1 MRATDLPLGHTVRLS
16 TMMRFAVR
24 ACVGVALCA
33 GSATAQL
40 REVQAYQAVVTTATP
55 MRSGDSQRFYSVLDL
70 KSGDVVTVDAE
81 SAEWARIAYPPGG
94 SAFIRADQAELG
106 PTGQSVKLKVE
117 SKLLSVNPEHGL
129 SGSWKSLLPD
139 AAKPGAEFKLIDV
152 IKEKDAVLGYRIAAP
167 AEARGFVLARALRR
181 ATQAEIDAAKTLSA
195 GTLPSATSAPAP
207 RNTATPAGA
216 TTAGSTNAR
225 EVPATMPTMGPN
237 GQPAMTTSISVA
249 PEERPA
255 TSTPPAT
262 STNSAAS
269 TPAAGTAPA
278 STPNTATPAAAI
290 PPTATPPA
298 ATGTPPASIDLTRPQ
313 QPTGQAPPASTE
325 SPNPAAPSTTEITQ
339 STSGAAPASAAGES
353 APAVGVTTDATAD
366 ASTPT
371 EPQADAASVGEMEAA
386 RPPLPSTAED
396 LEPLFQAVRRQ
407 DVMNAE
413 IDELL
418 TQYETLISRRPVGD
432 RRRRVLEQRA
442 EILRLMQDY
451 RNERRTLEEANAA
464 ARAVTDDMSRRFA
477 QYDVQRQ
484 YAIVGVLTPSSVYDG
499 TRLPLMYRLQSI
511 GGSVP
516 RTLGYI
522 KPREDLNLPSK
533 IGVVVGVVGE
543 QNVDSSLRLNVIDP
557 VRVDPLR
564 AAENPVRVQP

>member
-195 GTLPSATSAPAP
+195 GTLPPATSAPAP
-207 RNTATPAGA
+207 RNTAAP
-216 TTAGSTNAR
+216 AGSTTAR

-249 PEERPA
+249 PEERAA

-262 STNSAAS
+262 SSNSAAS
-269 TPAAGTAPA
+269 TTPGSTPAA

-298 ATGTPPASIDLTRPQ
+298 ATGTPAASIDLTRPQ
-313 QPTGQAPPASTE
+313 QPAGQTPPASTE
-325 SPNPAAPSTTEITQ
+325 SSNPAVSSTTEITQ
-339 STSGAAPASAAGES
+339 STSGAATASAAGES
-353 APAVGVTTDATAD
+353 APAPAAGVNTDGTAD
-366 ASTPT
+366 TSRST
-371 EPQADAASVGEMEAA
+371 EPQADATSAGEMEVA

-418 TQYETLISRRPVGD
+418 TQYETLIARRPVGD

>member
-1 MRATDLPLGHTVRLS
+1 MRAMDLPLGH
-16 TMMRFAVR
+16 AVR
-24 ACVGVALCA
+24 PTMWTRVAVTACLGVAFCA

-40 REVQAYQAVVTTATP
+40 REVQPYQAVVTTVTP
-55 MRSGDSQRFYSVLDL
+55 MRSGDSQRFYSVLEL
-70 KSGDVVTVDAE
+70 KSGDLVTVDAE
-81 SAEWARIAYPPGG
+81 SAEWARIAYPPGS

-106 PTGQSVKLKVE
+106 PTSQSVKLKVE

-139 AAKPGAEFKLIDV
+139 AAKPGTEFKLIDI

-167 AEARGFVLARALRR
+167 AEARGFVLARAIRR

-195 GTLPSATSAPAP
+195 GTLPPARNASTAGAQTPTPAASTNPSAPA
-207 RNTATPAGA
+207 T
-216 TTAGSTNAR
+216 SAR

-237 GQPAMTTSISVA
+237 GQPAMTTSISVTPA
-249 PEERPA
+249 ESTA
-255 TSTPPAT
+255 TSTPT
-262 STNSAAS
+262 SS
-269 TPAAGTAPA
+269 PAAGTPV
-278 STPNTATPAAAI
+278 STPAEPTPSAAS
-290 PPTATPPA
+290 
-298 ATGTPPASIDLTRPQ
+298 ASIDLTRPQ
-313 QPTGQAPPASTE
+313 QPSGQTPPPAAE
-325 SPNPAAPSTTEITQ
+325 SGTTPGTPATTEITQ
-339 STSGAAPASAAGES
+339 STNSSLPGTDAAPG
-353 APAVGVTTDATAD
+353 
-366 ASTPT
+366 
-371 EPQADAASVGEMEAA
+371 ADAAAANANPDGSTAATPVTERQPDAPAAEATEPA
-386 RPPLPSTAED
+386 RALLPSTAED

-543 QNVDSSLRLNVIDP
+543 QNVDSSLRLNVIDA